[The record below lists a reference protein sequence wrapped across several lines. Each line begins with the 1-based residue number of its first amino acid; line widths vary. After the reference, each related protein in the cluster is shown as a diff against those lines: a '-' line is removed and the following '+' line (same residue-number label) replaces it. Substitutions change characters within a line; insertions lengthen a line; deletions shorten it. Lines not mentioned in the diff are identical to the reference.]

1 MEESSFLK
9 SSMTLRQKRETL
21 RKNDDGFKGSE
32 EIQSLHV
39 DGSRE
44 AGPSASRPRRIRPR
58 GTRGG
63 RGQQARQHQ
72 RREEGD
78 RRPRYRTRSRTRFG
92 VRLGDEVRN
101 WQDSGD
107 SGSIGAA
114 C

>member
-44 AGPSASRPRRIRPR
+44 AGPSASRPR
-58 GTRGG
+58 GG

-92 VRLGDEVRN
+92 VHLGDEVRN